1 MYLSKLVGERSKQ
14 TPNGAVVKNHIML
27 LRAGY
32 IKQVSSGIYTLLTPA
47 KKSVLKIE
55 NIIRQEMDRIGGQ
68 EMLFPV
74 VMPRELWDESGRYSS
89 IGDEMGRFKDRNN
102 HDMVLGM
109 THEEASV
116 HTMRNIIKSYEQL
129 PAMIYQ
135 IQTKFRDEPRPR
147 AGLIRVR
154 EFTMKDAYSFHTTQ
168 EDLEKYYNVVFDSY
182 NRIFKRIGMKNFIS
196 VKSDT
201 GMMGGK
207 VAHEFMLLT
216 PSGED
221 NLVLCDSCD
230 YRANQEVADCVF
242 EKTTGEMKPLTLVAT
257 PNQKTIDEVC
267 GFLNSKPELSC
278 KAVCYAVKGDNEK
291 SIVAFIRGDLE
302 VNEIKLSKII
312 QAEVV
317 PNDLTNSATLVAGF
331 IGPYDLKVDENTVVI
346 FDKSLEG
353 VDGLVCGANKEGY
366 HYTGLSMSR
375 DILNARFYDIANVAE
390 GMICP
395 VCGKGHLHLSK
406 GIEIG
411 NIFQLGTKYTKSMG
425 MTVHEKDGS
434 EINPIMGCYGIG
446 VGRAL
451 GSVLEEWSD
460 EKGLVFPMSIAPWQV
475 VLCPLRL
482 NDEVVKAK
490 TDELYNTLISSG
502 VEVLYD
508 DRDIS
513 AGVKF
518 AESEL
523 MGMPIRVVVSPRSL
537 ENGEVEITIRKTG
550 EKELVKFEN
559 AIKKV
564 KELISA
570 EMKEYEV

>member
-14 TPNGAVVKNHIML
+14 TPSGAIVKNHIML

-32 IKQVSSGIYTLLTPA
+32 IKQVASGIYTLLMPA
-47 KKSVLKIE
+47 RKSVLKIE
-55 NIIRQEMDRIGGQ
+55 NIIRQEMDRIDGQ

-74 VMPRELWDESGRYSS
+74 TMPKELWEESGRYSS
-89 IGDEMGRFKDRNN
+89 IGEEMARFTDRNN
-102 HDMVLGM
+102 HGMVLGM

-116 HTMRNIIKSYEQL
+116 HAVRNIVKSYEQL

-154 EFTMKDAYSFHTTQ
+154 EFTMKDAYSFHMTQ

-230 YRANQEVADCVF
+230 YKANQEVADCVLD
-242 EKTTGEMKPLTLVAT
+242 KVDGVAGDLTLVET
-257 PNQKTIDEVC
+257 PTQKTIEEVC
-267 GFLNSKPELSC
+267 SFLKASPNTSC
-278 KAVCYAVKGDNEK
+278 KAVCYAVKGDN
-291 SIVAFIRGDLE
+291 SRSVVVFIRGDLE
-302 VNEIKLSKII
+302 VNEIKLSKIVK
-312 QAEVV
+312 AEVV
-317 PNDLTNSATLVAGF
+317 PNDLENSKLVAGF
-331 IGPYDLKVDENTVVI
+331 IGPYGIELDDGAQVVY
-346 FDKSLEG
+346 DKSLEG
-353 VDGLVCGANKEGY
+353 MKGLICGANKHGY
-366 HYTGLSMSR
+366 HYTGLDMSR
-375 DILNARFYDIANVAE
+375 DIKNAEFYDVANVQE

-395 VCGKGHLHLSK
+395 ICGKGHLKLSK
-406 GIEIG
+406 GVEIG

-425 MTVHEKDGS
+425 MTVHDSEGN

-482 NDEVVKAK
+482 NDENVLSV
-490 TDELYNTLISSG
+490 TNSIYGELQNAG

-513 AGVKF
+513 AGAKF

-523 MGMPIRVVVSPRSL
+523 MGMPIRLVISPRSL
-537 ENGEVEITIRKTG
+537 EGGQVELSIRRTG
-550 EKELVKFEN
+550 EKQMIDISNVVEVVKNIIKDELADLN
-559 AIKKV
+559 
-564 KELISA
+564 S
-570 EMKEYEV
+570 

>member
-1 MYLSKLVGERSKQ
+1 MYLSKLVGERIKQ
-14 TPNGAVVKNHIML
+14 TPNGAIVKNHIML

-55 NIIRQEMDRIGGQ
+55 RIIREEMDRIGGQ

-89 IGDEMGRFKDRNN
+89 IGDEMARFKDRNA

-116 HTMRNIIKSYEQL
+116 HTMRNIVKSYDQL

-154 EFTMKDAYSFHTTQ
+154 EFTMKDAYSFHTSQ
-168 EDLEKYYNVVFDSY
+168 EDLESYYQVVFDSY
-182 NRIFKRIGMKNFIS
+182 NRIFKRIGMKDFIS

-216 PSGED
+216 PFGED

-230 YRANQEVADCVF
+230 FRANQEVAECVF
-242 EKTTGEMKPLTLVAT
+242 DKVNGEDSELKLVET
-257 PNQKTIDEVC
+257 PNCKTIEEVC
-267 GFLNSKPELSC
+267 SFLKSKPELSC
-278 KAVCYAVKGDNEK
+278 KAVCYAVKGDNDK
-291 SIVAFIRGDLE
+291 SVVAFIRGDLE
-302 VNEIKLSKII
+302 INEIKLSKIVK
-312 QAEVV
+312 AEVV
-317 PNDLTNSATLVAGF
+317 PNDLTNSETLVAGF
-331 IGPYDLKVDENTVVI
+331 IGPYGLKNDPNAIVV

-353 VDGLVCGANKEGY
+353 MQGLICGGNKEGY
-366 HYTGLSMSR
+366 HYTGLSMTR
-375 DILNARFYDIANVAE
+375 DIKDAIFYDIANVKE

-395 VCGKGHLHLSK
+395 VCGKGHVRLSK

-425 MTVHEKDGS
+425 MTVHMPDGS
-434 EINPIMGCYGIG
+434 EMNPIMGCYGIG

-460 EKGLVFPMSIAPWQV
+460 DKGLVFPISIAPWQV

-482 NDEVVKAK
+482 NDETVAVKTNALYEDLAK
-490 TDELYNTLISSG
+490 AGIET
-502 VEVLYD
+502 LYD

-537 ENGEVEITIRKTG
+537 ENNQVEITIRKTG
-550 EKELVKFEN
+550 EKEMVDYDK
-559 AIKKV
+559 AICRV
-564 KELISA
+564 KEIIAAQYA
-570 EMKEYEV
+570 ELDN

>member
-14 TPNGAVVKNHIML
+14 TPNGAIVKNHIML

-32 IKQVSSGIYTLLTPA
+32 IKQVASGIYTLLTPA
-47 KKSVLKIE
+47 KKSILKIE
-55 NIIRQEMDRIGGQ
+55 NIIREEMDKIGGQ

-116 HTMRNIIKSYEQL
+116 HTMRNIVKSYDQL

-154 EFTMKDAYSFHTTQ
+154 EFTMKDAYSFHTSQ
-168 EDLEKYYNVVFDSY
+168 EDLEEYYNIVFDSY

-196 VKSDT
+196 VQSDT

-207 VAHEFMLLT
+207 IAHEFMLLT

-221 NLVLCDSCD
+221 NLVLCDTCD
-230 YRANQEVADCVF
+230 YRANQEVADCVL
-242 EKTTGEMKPLTLVAT
+242 EEIKTPSKALELVET
-257 PNQKTIDEVC
+257 PHSKTIEEVC
-267 GFLNSKPELSC
+267 DFLKASSQDSC
-278 KAVCYAVKGDNEK
+278 KAVCYAVKGDNNR
-291 SIVAFIRGDLE
+291 SVVVFIRGDLE
-302 VNEIKLSKII
+302 VNEIKLSKVIK
-312 QAEVV
+312 AEVA
-317 PNDLTNSATLVAGF
+317 PNDLSNSKLVAGF
-331 IGPYDLKVDENTVVI
+331 IGPYNIELDEGAEVV

-353 VDGLVCGANKEGY
+353 REGLVCGANKEGY

-375 DILNARFYDIANVAE
+375 DLKDVKYYDIANVQE
-390 GMICP
+390 GMTCP
-395 VCGKGHLHLSK
+395 ICGKGHLHLSK

-425 MTVHEKDGS
+425 MTVHTQDGT
-434 EINPIMGCYGIG
+434 EMNPIMGCYGIG

-482 NDEVVKAK
+482 NDEKVLEVSNK
-490 TDELYNTLISSG
+490 LYDDLIGNG
-502 VEVLYD
+502 VEVLFD

-513 AGVKF
+513 AGAKF

-523 MGMPIRVVVSPRSL
+523 MGMPIRLVVSPRSL
-537 ENGEVEITIRKTG
+537 ENNEVEVTLRASG
-550 EKELVKFEN
+550 EKQMVALDNIIESVK
-559 AIKKV
+559 ALIKQGMDNCK
-564 KELISA
+564 
-570 EMKEYEV
+570 

>member
-1 MYLSKLVGERSKQ
+1 MYLSKLVGERIKQ
-14 TPNGAVVKNHIML
+14 TPNGAVVKNHILL

-47 KKSVLKIE
+47 KKSILKIE
-55 NIIRQEMDRIGGQ
+55 NIIRTEMDKIGGQ

-89 IGDEMGRFKDRNN
+89 IGDEMARFKDRNS

-116 HTMRNIIKSYEQL
+116 HTMRNIVKSYDQL

-154 EFTMKDAYSFHTTQ
+154 EFTMKDAYSFHTSQ
-168 EDLEKYYNVVFDSY
+168 EDLETYYKEVFDSY
-182 NRIFKRIGMKNFIS
+182 NKIFRRIGMKNFIS
-196 VKSDT
+196 VQSDT

-221 NLVLCDSCD
+221 NLVLCDKCD
-230 YRANQEVADCVF
+230 YKANQEVASVIIDKV
-242 EKTTGEMKPLTLVAT
+242 EGQDASLTMVETPNSKTIQEVTDLLKTT
-257 PNQKTIDEVC
+257 PN
-267 GFLNSKPELSC
+267 LSC
-278 KAVCYAVKGDNEK
+278 KAVCYAVKGDADK
-291 SIVAFIRGDLE
+291 SVVVFIRGDLE
-302 VNEIKLSKII
+302 VNEIKLSKVIK
-312 QAEVV
+312 AEVV
-317 PNDLTNSATLVAGF
+317 ANDLTNNDTLVAGF
-331 IGPYDLKVDENTVVI
+331 IGPYGLKTDANTIVVY
-346 FDKSLEG
+346 DASLK
-353 VDGLVCGANKEGY
+353 DMCGLVCGANKQGY
-366 HYTGLSMSR
+366 HYTGLNMAR
-375 DILNARFYDIANVAE
+375 DLGEIEYFDVASVQD

-395 VCGKGHLHLSK
+395 VCGKGHLSLSK

-425 MTVHEKDGS
+425 MTVHMQDGS

-451 GSVLEEWSD
+451 GSVREEWSD
-460 EKGLVFPMSIAPWQV
+460 DKGLIFPMSIAPWQV
-475 VLCPLRL
+475 VICPLRQSEETVSQVSNNL
-482 NDEVVKAK
+482 YKSLQDE
-490 TDELYNTLISSG
+490 N
-502 VEVLYD
+502 VEVLFD
-508 DRDIS
+508 DREIS

-537 ENGEVEITIRKTG
+537 ENNQVEITVRKTG
-550 EKELVKFEN
+550 EKEMVSVEN
-559 AIKKV
+559 ALDKIKQIIAEQLT
-564 KELISA
+564 EL
-570 EMKEYEV
+570 K

>member
-1 MYLSKLVGERSKQ
+1 MYLSKLVGERIKQ
-14 TPNGAVVKNHIML
+14 TPNGAVVKNHILL

-47 KKSVLKIE
+47 KKSILKIE
-55 NIIRQEMDRIGGQ
+55 NIIRTEMDRIGGQ

-74 VMPRELWDESGRYSS
+74 VMPKELWEESGRYTS
-89 IGDEMGRFKDRNN
+89 IGDEMARFKDRNA

-154 EFTMKDAYSFHTTQ
+154 EFTMKDAYSFHTSQ
-168 EDLEKYYNVVFDSY
+168 EDLESYYNVVFDSY

-230 YRANQEVADCVF
+230 FRANQEVADCVF
-242 EKTTGEMKPLTLVAT
+242 EKVSGENAPLTAVET
-257 PNQKTIDEVC
+257 PHCKTIEEVC
-267 GFLNSKPELSC
+267 NFLKSKPELSC

-291 SIVAFIRGDLE
+291 SVVAFIRGDLE
-302 VNEIKLSKII
+302 INEIKLSKIVK
-312 QAEVV
+312 AEVV
-317 PNDLTNSATLVAGF
+317 PNDLTNNSTLIAGF
-331 IGPYDLKVDENTVVI
+331 IGPVDLKMDENTMVV

-353 VDGLVCGANKEGY
+353 VEGFICGANKENY
-366 HYTGLSMSR
+366 HYTGLSMTR
-375 DILNARFYDIANVAE
+375 DVKDAQFFDIANVQE
-390 GMICP
+390 GMDCP
-395 VCGKGHLHLSK
+395 VCGKGHVHLSK

-411 NIFQLGTKYTKSMG
+411 NIFQLGTKYTKSMS
-425 MTVHEKDGS
+425 MTVHDNAGN

-460 EKGLVFPMSIAPWQV
+460 DKGLVFPMSIAPWQV

-482 NDEVVKAK
+482 NDETVANATNK
-490 TDELYNTLISSG
+490 LYDSLVSSG
-502 VEVLYD
+502 IEVLYD

-537 ENGEVEITIRKTG
+537 ENGEVEITIRKSG
-550 EKELVKFEN
+550 EKSMVKVAD
-559 AIKKV
+559 AISTIKS
-564 KELISA
+564 LIDA
-570 EMKEYEV
+570 EMQEYNV

>member
-14 TPNGAVVKNHIML
+14 TPNGAIVKNHIML

-32 IKQVSSGIYTLLTPA
+32 IKQVASGIYTLLMPA
-47 KKSVLKIE
+47 QKSILKIE
-55 NIIRQEMDRIGGQ
+55 NIIRQEMDSIGGQ

-74 VMPRELWDESGRYSS
+74 VMPKELWDESGRYSS
-89 IGDEMGRFKDRNN
+89 IGDEMARFTDRNN
-102 HDMVLGM
+102 HGMVLGM

-116 HTMRNIIKSYEQL
+116 HTMRNIIKSYDQL

-154 EFTMKDAYSFHTTQ
+154 EFTMKDAYSFHMTQ
-168 EDLEKYYNVVFDSY
+168 EDLEKYYQVVFDSY
-182 NRIFKRIGMKNFIS
+182 NRIFKKIGMKNFIS
-196 VKSDT
+196 VQSDT

-221 NLVLCDSCD
+221 NLVLCDSCN

-242 EKTTGEMKPLTLVAT
+242 EKVNGVDAPLTMVET
-257 PNQKTIDEVC
+257 PHSKTIEEVC
-267 GFLNSKPELSC
+267 SLLQSKPELSC
-278 KAVCYAVKGDNEK
+278 KAVCYAVKGDNNR
-291 SIVAFIRGDLE
+291 SVVVFIRGDLE
-302 VNEIKLSKII
+302 VNEIKLSKVIK
-312 QAEVV
+312 AEVV
-317 PNDLTNSATLVAGF
+317 PNDLSSSKLVAGF
-331 IGPYDLKVDENTVVI
+331 IGPYNLELDDGAEVVFDNSLKDMQ
-346 FDKSLEG
+346 
-353 VDGLVCGANKEGY
+353 GLIAGANKGGY
-366 HYTGLSMSR
+366 HYTGLSMTR
-375 DILNARFYDIANVAE
+375 DVKDAKFYDIANVKE
-390 GMICP
+390 GMTCP

-406 GIEIG
+406 GVEIG

-425 MTVHEKDGS
+425 MTVHDKDGNDV
-434 EINPIMGCYGIG
+434 NPIMGCYGIG

-451 GSVLEEWSD
+451 ASVLEEWSD
-460 EKGLVFPMSIAPWQV
+460 DKGLIFPMSIAPWQV

-482 NDEVVKAK
+482 KEESVVDATNK
-490 TDELYNTLISSG
+490 LYKDLISAG

-513 AGVKF
+513 AGAKF

-537 ENGEVEITIRKTG
+537 ENGEVEISIRKSG
-550 EKELVKFEN
+550 EKIMSKLEDCVSV
-559 AIKKV
+559 V
-564 KELISA
+564 KELIVK
-570 EMKEYEV
+570 EMEEYEC

>member
-14 TPNGAVVKNHIML
+14 APSSAVVKNHILL

-55 NIIRQEMDRIGGQ
+55 NIIREEMDKIGGQ

-74 VMPRELWDESGRYSS
+74 VMPRELWDESGRYTS
-89 IGDEMGRFKDRNN
+89 IGDEMARFKDRNS

-109 THEEASV
+109 THEEAAV
-116 HTMRNIIKSYEQL
+116 HTARNIIKSYDQM

-168 EDLEKYYNVVFDSY
+168 QDLEQYYKEVFESY
-182 NRIFKRIGMKNFIS
+182 NKIFRRIGMKNFIS
-196 VKSDT
+196 VQSDT

-207 VAHEFMLLT
+207 VADEFMLLT

-221 NLVLCDSCD
+221 NLVLCDKCD
-230 YRANQEVADCVF
+230 YRANQEVATAVY
-242 EKTTGEMKPLTLVAT
+242 EKINGKLEPLTMVET
-257 PNQKTIDEVC
+257 PNQKTIEEVC
-267 GFLNSKPELSC
+267 SFLKTRPELSC
-278 KAVCYAVKGDNEK
+278 KAVCYAVKGDTEK
-291 SIVAFIRGDLE
+291 SVVAFIRGDLE
-302 VNEIKLSKII
+302 VNEIKLSKVI

-317 PNDLTNSATLVAGF
+317 ANDLTNSQTLVAGF
-331 IGPYDLKVDENTVVI
+331 IGPYNLNIDENTTVV
-346 FDKSLEG
+346 FDESLRG
-353 VDGLVCGANKEGY
+353 VDGLVCGANKHGY
-366 HYTGLSMSR
+366 HYTGFSMNR
-375 DILNARFYDIANVAE
+375 DVQNPTYGDFANVQE

-395 VCGKGHLHLSK
+395 KCGKGHLTLSK

-411 NIFQLGTKYTKSMG
+411 NIFQLGTKYTKTMG
-425 MTVHEKDGS
+425 MTVHDKDGS

-460 EKGLVFPMSIAPWQV
+460 DKGIIFPMSIAPWQV

-482 NDEVVKAK
+482 NDEKVLS
-490 TDELYNTLISSG
+490 TTNDLYKQLQNNH

-513 AGVKF
+513 AGAKF

-537 ENGEVEITIRKTG
+537 ENNQVEITIRKSG
-550 EKELVKFEN
+550 EKLMVDLDKAVQTIEQIIKDQLAELN
-559 AIKKV
+559 A
-564 KELISA
+564 
-570 EMKEYEV
+570 

>member
-1 MYLSKLVGERSKQ
+1 MYLSKLVGERIKQ

-47 KKSVLKIE
+47 KKSVLRIE

-74 VMPRELWDESGRYSS
+74 VMPKELWEESGRYYS
-89 IGDEMGRFKDRNN
+89 IGDEMARFKDRNS

-154 EFTMKDAYSFHTTQ
+154 EFTMKDAYSFHTSQ
-168 EDLEKYYNVVFDSY
+168 EDLEKYYDVVFDSY

-242 EKTTGEMKPLTLVAT
+242 EKVNGTLEPLTMVET
-257 PNQKTIDEVC
+257 PNQKTIEEVC
-267 GFLNSKPELSC
+267 TFLKSKPELSC
-278 KAVCYAVKGDNEK
+278 KAVCYAVKGDAEK
-291 SIVAFIRGDLE
+291 SVVVFIRGDFE

-312 QAEVV
+312 KAEVV
-317 PNDLTNSATLVAGF
+317 PNDLTNSETLVAGF
-331 IGPYDLKVDENTVVI
+331 IGPYGLKTDKNTTI
-346 FDKSLEG
+346 IYDKSLEG
-353 VDGLVCGANKEGY
+353 VDGLICGANKVGY
-366 HYTGLSMSR
+366 HYTGLSMNR
-375 DILNARFYDIANVAE
+375 DITGVEFYDVANVAE

-411 NIFQLGTKYTKSMG
+411 NIFQLGTKYTSSMG
-425 MTVHEKDGS
+425 MTVHDSEGS

-482 NDEVVKAK
+482 NDETVAEK
-490 TDELYNTLISSG
+490 TNNLYETLLSNG

-537 ENGEVEITIRKTG
+537 ENGEVEIAIRKSG
-550 EKELVKFEN
+550 EKMMVKYDDAVSKIKQLIADELKD
-559 AIKKV
+559 
-564 KELISA
+564 
-570 EMKEYEV
+570 YEV

>member
-14 TPNGAVVKNHIML
+14 TPSGAIVKNHIML

-32 IKQVSSGIYTLLTPA
+32 IKQVASGIYTLLMPA
-47 KKSVLKIE
+47 QKSILKIE
-55 NIIRQEMDRIGGQ
+55 KIVRDEMDKIGGQ

-74 VMPRELWDESGRYSS
+74 VMPKELWDESGRYSS
-89 IGDEMGRFKDRNN
+89 IGDEMARFSDRNN
-102 HDMVLGM
+102 HGMVLGM
-109 THEEASV
+109 THEEAAV
-116 HTMRNIIKSYEQL
+116 HTVRNIIKSYDQL
-129 PAMIYQ
+129 PVMIYQ
-135 IQTKFRDEPRPR
+135 MQTKFRDEPRPR

-154 EFTMKDAYSFHTTQ
+154 EFTMKDAYSFHMTQ
-168 EDLEKYYNVVFDSY
+168 EDLEKYYQVVFDSY
-182 NRIFKRIGMKNFIS
+182 NRIFKKIGMKNFIS
-196 VKSDT
+196 VQSDT

-221 NLVLCDSCD
+221 NLVFCDSCD

-242 EKTTGEMKPLTLVAT
+242 EKVNGEDKPLTLVET
-257 PNQKTIDEVC
+257 PHCKTIDEVC
-267 GFLNSKPELSC
+267 SFLKSKLELSC
-278 KAVCYAVKGDNEK
+278 KAVCYAVKGDNNR
-291 SIVAFIRGDLE
+291 SVVVFIRGDLE
-302 VNEIKLSKII
+302 VNEIKLSKIVK
-312 QAEVV
+312 AEVV
-317 PNDLTNSATLVAGF
+317 PNDLTNSKLVAGF
-331 IGPYDLKVDENTVVI
+331 IGPYNIELDDGAEVV

-353 VDGLVCGANKEGY
+353 MQGLVAGANKEGF
-366 HYTGLSMSR
+366 HYEGLSMPR
-375 DILNARFYDIANVAE
+375 DVKDAKFYDIANVQE
-390 GMICP
+390 GMTCP
-395 VCGKGHLHLSK
+395 KCGKGHLHLSK

-425 MTVHEKDGS
+425 MTVHDKDGN

-446 VGRAL
+446 IGRAL

-482 NDEVVKAK
+482 NDEKVLAE
-490 TDELYNTLISSG
+490 TNRLYEELTKSG

-513 AGVKF
+513 AGAKF

-537 ENGEVEITIRKTG
+537 ENGEVEITIRKSG
-550 EKELVKFEN
+550 EKIMEKAEN
-559 AIKKV
+559 AVSKV
-564 KELISA
+564 KELIAA
-570 EMKEYEV
+570 EMKEYEC